1 MEGDKLFLRR
11 YSRGAHFYP
20 RPPGGGRPH
29 HISYRVSN
37 AFNFYPRPPGGGRLR
52 FVCNVDFFSTISIH
66 ALRVEGD
73 TPSLVSIKIF
83 KGFLSTPSGWR
94 ATFVH
99 IKFLRSFYS
108 ISIHALRVEGDGRQ
122 MDDLILL
129 ISISIHALRVEGD
142 YAYGLRKVKNMEF
155 LSTPSGWRATV
166 DTLCPP
172 IEETDFYP
180 RPPGGGRLVPD
191 TVLYNAMIFLSTPS
205 GWRATLVPQSFLGQQ
220 LDFYPRP
227 PGGGRPFAL
236 SLLTKRRDNF
246 YPRPPGGG
254 RPAVPT

>member
-1 MEGDKLFLRR
+1 MISIHALRVEGDKLFLRR

-94 ATFVH
+94 AT
-99 IKFLRSFYS
+99 RCSWNW
-108 ISIHALRVEGDGRQ
+108 
-122 MDDLILL
+122 
-129 ISISIHALRVEGD
+129 
-142 YAYGLRKVKNMEF
+142 VKLSEF
-155 LSTPSGWRATV
+155 LSTPSGWRAT
-166 DTLCPP
+166 T
-172 IEETDFYP
+172 
-180 RPPGGGRLVPD
+180 
-191 TVLYNAMIFLSTPS
+191 IFSAGDLAQRISIH
-205 GWRATLVPQSFLGQQ
+205 
-220 LDFYPRP
+220 
-227 PGGGRPFAL
+227 AL
-236 SLLTKRRDNF
+236 RVEGDRF
-246 YPRPPGGG
+246 RCCWAY
-254 RPAVPT
+254 A

>member
-1 MEGDKLFLRR
+1 MISIHALRVEGDKLFLRR

-94 ATFVH
+94 ATKTCH
-99 IKFLRSFYS
+99 ICIRIDQ
-108 ISIHALRVEGDGRQ
+108 ISIHALRVEGDRKQ
-122 MDDLILL
+122 RMQQAEERR
-129 ISISIHALRVEGD
+129 ISIHALRVEGD
-142 YAYGLRKVKNMEF
+142 LNRV
-155 LSTPSGWRATV
+155 LQRSGG
-166 DTLCPP
+166 P
-172 IEETDFYP
+172 Y
-180 RPPGGGRLVPD
+180 
-191 TVLYNAMIFLSTPS
+191 
-205 GWRATLVPQSFLGQQ
+205 
-220 LDFYPRP
+220 DFYPRP
-227 PGGGRPFAL
+227 PGGGRPLWQRA
-236 SLLTKRRDNF
+236 
-246 YPRPPGGG
+246 
-254 RPAVPT
+254 

>member
-1 MEGDKLFLRR
+1 MISIHALRVEGDKLFLRR
-11 YSRGAHFYP
+11 HSRGAHFYP

-94 ATFVH
+94 ATKTCH
-99 IKFLRSFYS
+99 ICIRIDQ
-108 ISIHALRVEGDGRQ
+108 ISIHALRVEGDLLRRRLRLKIVDFYPRPPGGGRHRDQ
-122 MDDLILL
+122 GSNPRD
-129 ISISIHALRVEGD
+129 S
-142 YAYGLRKVKNMEF
+142 EF

-166 DTLCPP
+166 DACRC
-172 IEETDFYP
+172 IQN
-180 RPPGGGRLVPD
+180 RLQ
-191 TVLYNAMIFLSTPS
+191 FLSTPS
-205 GWRATLVPQSFLGQQ
+205 GWRAT
-220 LDFYPRP
+220 
-227 PGGGRPFAL
+227 
-236 SLLTKRRDNF
+236 K
-246 YPRPPGGG
+246 
-254 RPAVPT
+254 

>member
-1 MEGDKLFLRR
+1 MISIHALRVEGDKLFLRR

-94 ATFVH
+94 ATKTCH
-99 IKFLRSFYS
+99 ICIRIDQ
-108 ISIHALRVEGDGRQ
+108 ISIHALRVEGDDRCPDELKG
-122 MDDLILL
+122 DL
-129 ISISIHALRVEGD
+129 
-142 YAYGLRKVKNMEF
+142 KF
-155 LSTPSGWRATV
+155 LSTPSGWRATAK
-166 DTLCPP
+166 
-172 IEETDFYP
+172 TDKVFVCFCAK
-180 RPPGGGRLVPD
+180 GRRICLFKTRKEKNLPV
-191 TVLYNAMIFLSTPS
+191 AF
-205 GWRATLVPQSFLGQQ
+205 
-220 LDFYPRP
+220 
-227 PGGGRPFAL
+227 
-236 SLLTKRRDNF
+236 
-246 YPRPPGGG
+246 
-254 RPAVPT
+254 

>member
-1 MEGDKLFLRR
+1 MISIHALRVEGDKLFLRR

-94 ATFVH
+94 ATKTCH
-99 IKFLRSFYS
+99 ICIRIDQ
-108 ISIHALRVEGDGRQ
+108 ISIHALRVEGDRKQ
-122 MDDLILL
+122 RMQQAEERR
-129 ISISIHALRVEGD
+129 ISIHALRVEGD
-142 YAYGLRKVKNMEF
+142 RRRCQQIRAERFLF
-155 LSTPSGWRATV
+155 LSTPSGWRAT
-166 DTLCPP
+166 
-172 IEETDFYP
+172 
-180 RPPGGGRLVPD
+180 
-191 TVLYNAMIFLSTPS
+191 
-205 GWRATLVPQSFLGQQ
+205 
-220 LDFYPRP
+220 
-227 PGGGRPFAL
+227 
-236 SLLTKRRDNF
+236 
-246 YPRPPGGG
+246 
-254 RPAVPT
+254 

>member
-1 MEGDKLFLRR
+1 MISIHALRVEGDKLFLRR

-94 ATFVH
+94 ATKTCH
-99 IKFLRSFYS
+99 ICIRIDQ
-108 ISIHALRVEGDGRQ
+108 ISIHALRVEGD
-122 MDDLILL
+122 
-129 ISISIHALRVEGD
+129 SAPFS
-142 YAYGLRKVKNMEF
+142 YF
-155 LSTPSGWRATV
+155 TV
-166 DTLCPP
+166 HP
-172 IEETDFYP
+172 DFYP
-180 RPPGGGRLVPD
+180 RPPGGGRLSNPSIPPCGVS
-191 TVLYNAMIFLSTPS
+191 LFLSTPS
-205 GWRATLVPQSFLGQQ
+205 GWRATTSGKT
-220 LDFYPRP
+220 R
-227 PGGGRPFAL
+227 
-236 SLLTKRRDNF
+236 
-246 YPRPPGGG
+246 
-254 RPAVPT
+254 

>member
-1 MEGDKLFLRR
+1 MISIHALRVEGDKLFLRR

-94 ATFVH
+94 ATKTCH
-99 IKFLRSFYS
+99 ICIRIDQ
-108 ISIHALRVEGDGRQ
+108 ISIHALRVEGDLSPIPTRGQCLNFYPRPPGGGRQ
-122 MDDLILL
+122 DELEITDQFEN
-129 ISISIHALRVEGD
+129 ISIHALRVEGD
-142 YAYGLRKVKNMEF
+142 
-155 LSTPSGWRATV
+155 T
-166 DTLCPP
+166 
-172 IEETDFYP
+172 
-180 RPPGGGRLVPD
+180 
-191 TVLYNAMIFLSTPS
+191 
-205 GWRATLVPQSFLGQQ
+205 
-220 LDFYPRP
+220 
-227 PGGGRPFAL
+227 
-236 SLLTKRRDNF
+236 
-246 YPRPPGGG
+246 
-254 RPAVPT
+254 

>member
-1 MEGDKLFLRR
+1 MISIHALRVEGDKLFLRR

-94 ATFVH
+94 ATKTCH
-99 IKFLRSFYS
+99 ICIRIDQ
-108 ISIHALRVEGDGRQ
+108 ISIHALRVEGDTITGFPSRCLSNFYPRPPGGGRRSDVVYRCNQ
-122 MDDLILL
+122 CG
-129 ISISIHALRVEGD
+129 ISIHALRVEGD
-142 YAYGLRKVKNMEF
+142 AHHGRNTARKRRISIHALRVEGDSKNGQSFRLFLRKREKN
-155 LSTPSGWRATV
+155 LP
-166 DTLCPP
+166 L
-172 IEETDFYP
+172 
-180 RPPGGGRLVPD
+180 
-191 TVLYNAMIFLSTPS
+191 
-205 GWRATLVPQSFLGQQ
+205 
-220 LDFYPRP
+220 
-227 PGGGRPFAL
+227 
-236 SLLTKRRDNF
+236 
-246 YPRPPGGG
+246 
-254 RPAVPT
+254 